1 MGWVLQ
7 SVFALCWALLLL
19 VLYGLSL
26 ISLSLSK
33 MRGRIDRWGSD
44 ASSLLG
50 LVQAIKGGQTHFTV
64 WFPEAVCNMGTAF
77 CVFCL
82 NPSFQ
87 QPVPG
92 LGCVKMPRYN
102 LTISAAVTPRGLC
115 RQALYLLGCFSQGVL
130 IKFLSLSSFL
140 SAQGNRGTASTAG
153 SELGHAWHL
162 MLPWHRYIIC

>member
-1 MGWVLQ
+1 MGWVLEH
-7 SVFALCWALLLL
+7 VFALCWALLLL

-33 MRGRIDRWGSD
+33 MRGRTDRWGSD

-64 WFPEAVCNMGTAF
+64 WFPEAVCNVGTAF
-77 CVFCL
+77 LCFL
-82 NPSFQ
+82 SK

-130 IKFLSLSSFL
+130 IKFLCLPSFL
-140 SAQGNRGTASTAG
+140 SAQGNTGTASTAG
-153 SELGHAWHL
+153 SELGHSWHL
-162 MLPWHRYIIC
+162 VLPWHRYIIC